1 MSSCELAQDLKHS
14 LMSIQPIDLPS
25 LLKAVS
31 WPAIAAVALALFR
44 RPLAN
49 VFSALGQK
57 VSKFS
62 IGGFSI
68 EMAQVQEMKPSAMD
82 TEIRQLQAG
91 LVPQSGSTSLTE
103 LVNELQSGGQ
113 HDYVVIDFGSET
125 SPRWLTSRLYLL
137 CFLIMLINRQLC
149 IVFVETIGNVR
160 KNLIG
165 MASPG
170 QVRWALAYRYGWLES
185 AAAGAYASQ
194 TANPPAGYL
203 PAPTQANQFAPSTGY
218 YWAMI
223 PNVIQQFLT
232 AIRSAIPPLD
242 QDKSEWVSLDNQQTH
257 EHAKWLNGARL
268 ENLLG
273 SDLSTAHVTLLPNQT
288 LNDVVNPVLSQQGRF
303 IAVVE
308 PDQSFSL
315 LVDRLEVLDGIAREL
330 LKKNSPSKT

>member
-1 MSSCELAQDLKHS
+1 MN
-14 LMSIQPIDLPS
+14 IQPIDIPS
-25 LLKAVS
+25 LLKAIS

-44 RPLAN
+44 RPLASL
-49 VFSALGQK
+49 FAALGQK

-62 IGGFSI
+62 FGSFSV

-113 HDYVVIDFGSET
+113 HDYVLIDFGSEA

-137 CFLIMLINRQLC
+137 CFLITLINRQIC
-149 IVFVETIGNVR
+149 IVFVETIGSVR
-160 KNLIG
+160 KKLIG
-165 MASPG
+165 TASPE
-170 QVRWALAYRYGWLES
+170 QVRWALAYKYGWLES
-185 AAAGAYASQ
+185 AAVGAYASQ
-194 TANPPAGYL
+194 AANPPAGVVFY
-203 PAPTQANQFAPSTGY
+203 PTRANQFAPSTGY
-218 YWAMI
+218 YLTLI

-232 AIRSAIPPLD
+232 AIRSVAAPSD
-242 QDKSEWVSLDNQQTH
+242 QDKSEWVSLDNQQTY

-273 SDLSTAHVTLLPNQT
+273 SALSTARVTLLLNQT
-288 LNDVVNPVLSQQGRF
+288 LNDAVNPILSQRGRF

-308 PDQSFSL
+308 PDQSFSS
-315 LVDRLEVLDGIAREL
+315 LVDRLEVLDGVAREL
-330 LKKNSPSKT
+330 LKQRSLSKA